1 MKNLELLKDR
11 FNALNKRG
19 KVITVFTVVVV
30 AIILLD
36 ACNG

>member
-1 MKNLELLKDR
+1 MKNIELLKDR

-19 KVITVFTVVVV
+19 KVITVFTVVIAVL
-30 AIILLD
+30 ILLD